1 MNQVSACM
9 GQSKTNAGG
18 NGATVKDP
26 GGYTM
31 SMTSGGS
38 IPGK

>member
-1 MNQVSACM
+1 MNQVSNVM
-9 GQSKTNAGG
+9 GASQTNKGG

-26 GGYTM
+26 GGATT
-31 SMTSGGS
+31 SMQTGGS

>member
-1 MNQVSACM
+1 MNQFSSCM
-9 GQSKTNAGG
+9 GQSNTNAGG

-26 GGYTM
+26 GGFTM
-31 SMTSGGS
+31 SHSTGGS